1 MPEVAKNILA
11 LVVSIIVVHL
21 FYVGYVWPESA
32 ALIEASRAAGQSAP
46 RNIVV
51 ILKDWE
57 QEIAIILMFWGLY
70 LIFEKSIA
78 IMRER
83 YLFNVDLLDGNGD
96 GGGDMAAT
104 LRTLEG
110 LPEKI
115 RSAPLVRTL
124 MASLRRFLITGDV
137 HNTSETIE
145 ASVDAMAQKQEAE
158 NSLIRYL
165 IWAIPAIGFIGTVRG
180 IGEALS
186 QADQALAGDIAGMT
200 ESLGVAFNSTFV
212 ALLISIVLMFLL
224 HQLQRLQ
231 DGMLVDTQEYCE
243 SFLLNRIS
251 AAGLS
256 QADSSAGGES

>member
-11 LVVSIIVVHL
+11 LVVAIIVVHL
-21 FYVGYVWPESA
+21 FYAGYVWPESA

-57 QEIAIILMFWGLY
+57 QEIAIILMLWGLY

-78 IMRER
+78 ILRER
-83 YLFNVDLLDGNGD
+83 YLFNVDLLEGSDEA
-96 GGGDMAAT
+96 GDMAAT

-110 LPEKI
+110 LPENI
-115 RSAPLVRTL
+115 RTAPLVRTL